1 MEKTKIDSTYC
12 EAFYGVFVRLLVTA
26 ERGIY
31 PEDRVNPN
39 LENDE
44 LRFAAYRSTST
55 PATVVGRTE
64 AGIEGW
70 LPKTKTPDGREGD
83 ILQFWSMYD
92 EKKPLES
99 QIERLYREF
108 SIPVR
113 QDILSCYTTNLYNWL
128 KPSEGIEIVGTIDT
142 QRYIGDC
149 GGGHERVSN
158 DAIEVPLMGGHD
170 FVVDKIL
177 NVGKG
182 VSGANLWFFC
192 DTVLSGRKAGR
203 EAVKAISEI
212 EGVITSFYV
221 CPSGSMVANYNEIG
235 PPTNYQY
242 CPSLKNE
249 IEESLVPEGI
259 EAIPE
264 IVIDGISIETVKNAM
279 KAAIESIFEMD
290 GVKRISAGNYE
301 GKLGQVKLEL
311 REIVPDLFE

>member
-1 MEKTKIDSTYC
+1 MEKTKVDSTYC
-12 EAFYGVFVRLLVTA
+12 EAFYGMFVRVLVTA

-31 PEDRVNPN
+31 PEDRIDPY
-39 LENDE
+39 LEKDE

-70 LPKTKTPDGREGD
+70 LPKTKTPDGREGA

-92 EKKPLES
+92 EKKPLHS
-99 QIERLYREF
+99 QIEKLYREF

-113 QDILSCYTTNLYNWL
+113 QDILSCYTTSLFDWL
-128 KPSEGIEIVGTIDT
+128 KPGEGIEIVGSIDT

-149 GGGHERVSN
+149 GGGFERVGEEV
-158 DAIEVPLMGGHD
+158 IEVPLMGGQD
-170 FVVDKIL
+170 FIVDKKL

-203 EAVKAISEI
+203 EALKAISEI
-212 EGVITSFYV
+212 EGVITSFYI
-221 CPSGSMVANYNEIG
+221 CPSGSMVANYKEIG

-249 IEESLVPEGI
+249 IENSLVPEGI
-259 EAIPE
+259 GAIPE
-264 IVIDGISIETVKNAM
+264 IVIDGISLEAVKKAM
-279 KAAIESIFEMD
+279 KVGIESVFEME
-290 GVKRISAGNYE
+290 GVKRISAGNYG

-311 REIVPDLFE
+311 PEIVSELFR

>member
-1 MEKTKIDSTYC
+1 MNKIDSTYC
-12 EAFYGVFVRLLVTA
+12 EAFYGLFVRVLVTA

-31 PEDRVNPN
+31 PKDRSDPN
-39 LENDE
+39 IENDE

-70 LPKTKTPDGREGD
+70 LPKEKTPDSREGA

-92 EKKPLES
+92 EKKSLES
-99 QIERLYREF
+99 QIEKLYREF

-113 QDILSCYTTNLYNWL
+113 QDILSCYTTSLYDWL

-149 GGGHERVSN
+149 GGGYERVT
-158 DAIEVPLMGGHD
+158 DTIEVPLMGGQD
-170 FVVDKIL
+170 FIVDKKL

-212 EGVITSFYV
+212 EG
-221 CPSGSMVANYNEIG
+221 
-235 PPTNYQY
+235 
-242 CPSLKNE
+242 
-249 IEESLVPEGI
+249 
-259 EAIPE
+259 
-264 IVIDGISIETVKNAM
+264 
-279 KAAIESIFEMD
+279 
-290 GVKRISAGNYE
+290 
-301 GKLGQVKLEL
+301 
-311 REIVPDLFE
+311 

>member
-1 MEKTKIDSTYC
+1 MNKIDSTYC
-12 EAFYGVFVRLLVTA
+12 EAFYGLFVRVLVTA

-31 PEDRVNPN
+31 PKDRSDPN
-39 LENDE
+39 IENDE

-70 LPKTKTPDGREGD
+70 LPKEKTPDSREGA

-92 EKKPLES
+92 EKKSLES
-99 QIERLYREF
+99 QIEKLYREF

-113 QDILSCYTTNLYNWL
+113 QDILSCYTTSLYDWL

-149 GGGHERVSN
+149 GGGYERVT
-158 DAIEVPLMGGHD
+158 DTIEVPLMGGQD
-170 FVVDKIL
+170 FIVDKKL

-212 EGVITSFYV
+212 EGVITSFYI
-221 CPSGSMVANYNEIG
+221 CPSGSMVANYKEIG

-249 IEESLVPEGI
+249 IADSLVPEGI
-259 EAIPE
+259 GAIPE
-264 IVIDGISIETVKNAM
+264 IVIDGISLESVKSAM
-279 KAAIESIFEMD
+279 KAGIESVVEMA
-290 GVKRISAGNYE
+290 GIQKISAGNYG

-311 REIVPDLFE
+311 REIVPELFK

>member
-1 MEKTKIDSTYC
+1 MEKIKIDSTYC
-12 EAFYGVFVRLLVTA
+12 EAFYGLFVRVLVTA

-31 PEDRVNPN
+31 PGDRIDPY

-70 LPKTKTPDGREGD
+70 LPKTKTPDGREGV

-92 EKKPLES
+92 DKKPLQS

-149 GGGHERVSN
+149 GGGYERVSTKT
-158 DAIEVPLMGGHD
+158 IEVPLMGGHD
-170 FVVDKIL
+170 FIVAKNL

-192 DTVLSGRKAGR
+192 DTVISGRKAGR
-203 EAVKAISEI
+203 EAVKAINEI
-212 EGVITSFYV
+212 EGVITSFHV
-221 CPSGSMVANYNEIG
+221 RPSASMVADYKEIG
-235 PPTNYQY
+235 PPTNYQF
-242 CPSLKNE
+242 CPTLKNE
-249 IEESLVPEGI
+249 IKDSLVPDGI
-259 EAIPE
+259 GAIPE
-264 IVIDGISIETVKNAM
+264 IVIDGISLEAVKNAM
-279 KAAIESIFEMD
+279 KVGIESVVDIE
-290 GVKRISAGNYE
+290 GVERISAGNYG

-311 REIVPDLFE
+311 REIVPKLFK

>member
-1 MEKTKIDSTYC
+1 MEMNKIDSTYC
-12 EAFYGVFVRLLVTA
+12 EAFYGLFVRVLVTA

-31 PEDRVNPN
+31 PKDRSDPN
-39 LENDE
+39 IENDE

-70 LPKTKTPDGREGD
+70 LPKEKTPDSREGA

-92 EKKPLES
+92 EKKSLES
-99 QIERLYREF
+99 QIEKLYREF

-113 QDILSCYTTNLYNWL
+113 QDILSCYTTSLYDWL

-149 GGGHERVSN
+149 GGGYERVT
-158 DAIEVPLMGGHD
+158 DTIEVPLMGGQD
-170 FVVDKIL
+170 FIVDKKL

-212 EGVITSFYV
+212 EGVITSFYI
-221 CPSGSMVANYNEIG
+221 CPSGSMVANYKEIG

-242 CPSLKNE
+242 CPSLTNE
-249 IEESLVPEGI
+249 IADSLVPEGI
-259 EAIPE
+259 GAIPE
-264 IVIDGISIETVKNAM
+264 IVIDGISLESVKNAM
-279 KAAIESIFEMD
+279 KAGIESVVEMT
-290 GVKRISAGNYE
+290 GVQKIAAGNYG

-311 REIVPDLFE
+311 REIVPELFK

>member
-1 MEKTKIDSTYC
+1 MEMNKIDSTYC
-12 EAFYGVFVRLLVTA
+12 EAFYGLFVRVLVTA

-31 PEDRVNPN
+31 PKDRSDPN
-39 LENDE
+39 IENDE

-70 LPKTKTPDGREGD
+70 LPKEKTPDSREGA

-92 EKKPLES
+92 EKKSLES
-99 QIERLYREF
+99 QIEKLYREF

-113 QDILSCYTTNLYNWL
+113 QDILSCYTTSLYDWL

-149 GGGHERVSN
+149 GGGYERVT
-158 DAIEVPLMGGHD
+158 DTIEVPLMGGQD
-170 FVVDKIL
+170 FIIDKKL

-182 VSGANLWFFC
+182 VSGANLWLFC

-212 EGVITSFYV
+212 EGVITSFYI
-221 CPSGSMVANYNEIG
+221 CPSGSMVANYKEIG

-249 IEESLVPEGI
+249 IADSLVPEGI
-259 EAIPE
+259 GAIPE
-264 IVIDGISIETVKNAM
+264 IVIDGISLESVKNAM
-279 KAAIESIFEMD
+279 KAGIESVVEMT
-290 GVKRISAGNYE
+290 GIQKISAGNYG

-311 REIVPDLFE
+311 REIVPELYP

>member
-1 MEKTKIDSTYC
+1 MEKTKVDATYC
-12 EAFYGVFVRLLVTA
+12 EAFYGLFVRVLVTA

-31 PEDRVNPN
+31 PEDRLDPY
-39 LENDE
+39 LEKDE

-70 LPKTKTPDGREGD
+70 LPKTKTPDGREGV
-83 ILQFWSMYD
+83 ILQFWSIYD
-92 EKKPLES
+92 EKKLLLS
-99 QIERLYREF
+99 QIDKLYREF

-113 QDILSCYTTNLYNWL
+113 QDILSCYTTSLFDWL
-128 KPSEGIEIVGTIDT
+128 KPSEGIEIVGSIDT

-149 GGGHERVSN
+149 GGGFERLGKEV
-158 DAIEVPLMGGHD
+158 IEVPLMGGQD
-170 FVVDKIL
+170 FVVDKKL

-203 EAVKAISEI
+203 EAIKAISEI
-212 EGVITSFYV
+212 EGVITSFYI
-221 CPSGSMVANYNEIG
+221 CPSGSMVANYKEIG

-249 IEESLVPEGI
+249 IENSLVPEGI
-259 EAIPE
+259 RAIPE
-264 IVIDGISIETVKNAM
+264 IVIDGISLEAVKKAM
-279 KAAIESIFEMD
+279 KAGIESVYEMD
-290 GVKRISAGNYE
+290 VVKRISAGNYG

-311 REIVPDLFE
+311 NEIVPHLFE

>member
-1 MEKTKIDSTYC
+1 MEMNKIDSTYC
-12 EAFYGVFVRLLVTA
+12 EAFYGLFVRVLVTA

-31 PEDRVNPN
+31 PKDRSDPN
-39 LENDE
+39 IENDE

-70 LPKTKTPDGREGD
+70 LPKEKTPDSREGA

-92 EKKPLES
+92 EKKSLES
-99 QIERLYREF
+99 QIEKLYREF

-113 QDILSCYTTNLYNWL
+113 QDILSCYTTSLYDWL

-149 GGGHERVSN
+149 GGGYERVT
-158 DAIEVPLMGGHD
+158 DTIEVPLMGGQD
-170 FVVDKIL
+170 FIVDKKL

-212 EGVITSFYV
+212 EGVITSFYI
-221 CPSGSMVANYNEIG
+221 CPSGSMVANYKEIG

-249 IEESLVPEGI
+249 IADSLVPEGI
-259 EAIPE
+259 GAIPE
-264 IVIDGISIETVKNAM
+264 IVIDGISLESVKSAM
-279 KAAIESIFEMD
+279 KAGIESVVEMT
-290 GVKRISAGNYE
+290 GIQKISAGNYG

-311 REIVPDLFE
+311 REIVPELFK

>member
-1 MEKTKIDSTYC
+1 MEKTKVDSTYC
-12 EAFYGVFVRLLVTA
+12 EAFYGLFVRVLVTA

-31 PEDRVNPN
+31 PEDRSDPY
-39 LENDE
+39 LEKDE

-70 LPKTKTPDGREGD
+70 LPATKTPDGREGV

-92 EKKPLES
+92 EKKPLNS
-99 QIERLYREF
+99 QIEKLYREF

-113 QDILSCYTTNLYNWL
+113 QDILSCYTTSLFDWL
-128 KPSEGIEIVGTIDT
+128 KPSEGIEIVGLIDT

-149 GGGHERVSN
+149 GGGFERVDN
-158 DAIEVPLMGGHD
+158 EVIEVPLMGGQD
-170 FVVDKIL
+170 FILDKKL

-203 EAVKAISEI
+203 EAIKAISEI
-212 EGVITSFYV
+212 EGVITSFYI
-221 CPSGSMVANYNEIG
+221 CPSGSMVANYKEIG

-242 CPSLKNE
+242 CPSLKKE
-249 IEESLVPEGI
+249 IENSLVPEGI
-259 EAIPE
+259 GAIPE
-264 IVIDGISIETVKNAM
+264 IVIDGISLEAVKKAM
-279 KAAIESIFEMD
+279 KVGIESIFEME
-290 GVKRISAGNYE
+290 GVKRISAGNYG

-311 REIVPDLFE
+311 TEIVPELFR

>member
-1 MEKTKIDSTYC
+1 MEMNKIDSTYC
-12 EAFYGVFVRLLVTA
+12 EAFYGLFVRVLVTA

-31 PEDRVNPN
+31 PKDRSDPN
-39 LENDE
+39 IENDE

-70 LPKTKTPDGREGD
+70 LPKEKTPDGREGA

-92 EKKPLES
+92 EKKSLES
-99 QIERLYREF
+99 QIEKLYREF

-113 QDILSCYTTNLYNWL
+113 QDILSCYTTSLYDWL

-149 GGGHERVSN
+149 GGGYERVT
-158 DAIEVPLMGGHD
+158 DTIEVPLMGGQD
-170 FVVDKIL
+170 FIVDKKL

-212 EGVITSFYV
+212 EGVITSFYI
-221 CPSGSMVANYNEIG
+221 CPSGSMVANYKEIG

-249 IEESLVPEGI
+249 IADSLVPEGI
-259 EAIPE
+259 GAIPE
-264 IVIDGISIETVKNAM
+264 IVIDGISLESVKSAM
-279 KAAIESIFEMD
+279 KAGIESVVEMT
-290 GVKRISAGNYE
+290 GIQKISAGNYG

-311 REIVPDLFE
+311 REIVPELFK